1 MRIALFGATGRV
13 GQAFLKEAGA
23 NKQYDIYA
31 LAREQKN
38 VPHLPPERIS
48 TGNAR
53 NRDDVQHVIT
63 GSDMVISCLGTD
75 GDDTLS
81 VSMKHVIDIMEEE
94 NMKRLITVGTAGIL
108 KSRQHPQKFRFET
121 NESKRKLTR
130 AAEEHAK
137 VFTMLEAS
145 GLDWTT
151 ICPTY
156 LPDGEATGVY
166 RFEKDFLPEG
176 GSKITVG
183 DTAHFLYQQLEARDF
198 IRDRVGLAY

>member
-1 MRIALFGATGRV
+1 M
-13 GQAFLKEAGA
+13 
-23 NKQYDIYA
+23 
-31 LAREQKN
+31 
-38 VPHLPPERIS
+38 PHLPPERIS

-145 GLDWTT
+145 GLDWTA

-166 RFEKDFLPEG
+166 RFEKDFCQRADQK
-176 GSKITVG
+176 SQS
-183 DTAHFLYQQLEARDF
+183 A
-198 IRDRVGLAY
+198 IRRIFSINSLKRVTSSEFVSGLLINVYIIISGIRKSVCRSCYAIEFCFPFCSSYI